1 MADLKKTVDLI
12 FNGTDKT
19 GGAISSVGRGLDSLT
34 DKVGSVTGPMASVT
48 DSIIKL
54 DAALAAAAIGI
65 TGYAIKIS
73 DDFQTAFAEIA
84 TIIGQP
90 ASELGEF
97 QDALLA
103 YSERSSQS
111 LEQITSATYSAIS
124 AGVDYRESIDL
135 IAAAEQLAVAGR
147 ADLGETTV
155 GLVSVLN
162 AFGASASEA
171 GDYADSFFTAVKLG
185 QTTIPELSASIGRLA
200 PLAAAAGLDFDQMA
214 AAIATITAETGTDTA
229 AAITGIRAAI
239 TNILKPTKEAT
250 DLAAELGLEFSA
262 SALESKGF
270 AGFLKDVGEATGGS
284 TEQMARLFGS
294 VQGLT
299 LVLALTGNA
308 SEALARN
315 LEAFEDKAGSAGNAA
330 DDLAADLSKITQTL
344 QNNIDSALIAFAE
357 DLTDE
362 TQSIV
367 KSVTSIFNSMGDELR
382 LEDGVF
388 APILAG
394 MEGLAQGIDE
404 KLKRIAENFPE
415 ALAGLDISGFM
426 EAFGVLGS
434 ELEELLA
441 GIFGDIDLDTVE
453 GLQSAMQQVVDAFTA
468 LLNLSAGIAN
478 GLQPLFDAIG
488 VGIDKFQDL
497 DDATYKSIGEMLGLA
512 KAIDTVLPAISG
524 LAGGLESIGTGL
536 TALAGAQGFKALI
549 GNLNSVKAVAA
560 GAGSLGLVGAALFG
574 AGAVGYGIGTVIN
587 DKIIRPMEEAFGGSI
602 GSWLYD
608 QLNADELERIAQAF
622 APVSEAQRALKQDTQ
637 DLRDMNASLANMLN
651 DTALATDET
660 QQGWQD
666 YADNLVEAAN
676 QQKET
681 TQAIESSGGALDRVK
696 TDTEKLAEAN
706 TSLTIGYDEATGKAN
721 SFSGTIVK
729 TGKSLDDTAKKTEDA
744 IKQSEAYQ
752 IKMLEL
758 ASNEKIALIEGK
770 VSLNIA
776 EAEADAKKVEA
787 IAQSISD
794 SFQSTGDV
802 ISSLFSN
809 DAPDWDRFGF
819 ETQKQLDRENER
831 RQRAMDQQEKL
842 NQAQIEYMKQRT
854 KQMASGD
861 AMIKIEGDGLAPH
874 LEAFMFEVLRNIQTR
889 VNQDGLDMLLGVDT

>member
-54 DAALAAAAIGI
+54 NAALAAAAIGI

-250 DLAAELGLEFSA
+250 DLAAELGIEFNA

-299 LVLALTGNA
+299 PVLALTGNA

-330 DDLAADLSKITQTL
+330 DELAADLSKITQTL
-344 QNNIDSALIAFAE
+344 QNNINSALIAFAG

-388 APILAG
+388 APILDG

-549 GNLNSVKAVAA
+549 SNLGSVKAVAA

-587 DKIIRPMEEAFGGSI
+587 DKIIQPLEDAFGGSI
-602 GSWLYD
+602 GGWLYEVF
-608 QLNADELERIAQAF
+608 NADELERIAQAF

-666 YADNLVEAAN
+666 YADSLVEAAN
-676 QQKET
+676 RQKDT
-681 TQAIESSGGALDRVK
+681 TQNIESSVGALDRVK

-706 TSLTIGYDEATGKAN
+706 TSLAIGYDEATGKAN

-729 TGKSLDDTAKKTEDA
+729 TGKSLDDTAKKTEET
-744 IKQSEAYQ
+744 IKKSEEYQ
-752 IKMLEL
+752 MKMMEL

-770 VSLNIA
+770 VNLNIA
-776 EAEADAKKVEA
+776 EAEANAKKVEA
-787 IAQSISD
+787 IAQSLSE

-802 ISSLFSN
+802 ISSLFGN

-819 ETQKQLDRENER
+819 NVRDQIKKENEL
-831 RQRAMDQQEKL
+831 RQRAMEQQEEL
-842 NQAQIEYMKQRT
+842 NQAQIDYIKQRT
-854 KQMASGD
+854 RQLSKGD
-861 AMIKIEGDGLAPH
+861 AMLKVEASGLEPH
-874 LEAFMFEVLRNIQTR
+874 LEAIWYQILQNLQVK
-889 VNQDGLDMLLGVDT
+889 VNAEGEEMLLGLKS